1 LIYNA
6 TDDAPAWKSV
16 ALGQLASFRNGINFR
31 ADSFGPGIRIV
42 GVGDFGDRVA
52 PDYDA
57 LTEVSEG
64 AVSSAE
70 SLLRDGDILA
80 VRSNGN
86 RMLIGRTMFI
96 RRPPPVTHSAF
107 TIRIRV
113 SDSGRQQLLPEF
125 LAYALRGPA
134 MRSLLSREG
143 HGTNISN
150 LSQDILSRLPLR
162 LPRIATQRKIAA
174 ILSTYDDL
182 IENNNRRIRVLEEMA
197 QRIYREWFVEFRY
210 PGHRTVPLVDS
221 ELGPI
226 PDGWTVCALSSI
238 AETITRGVSPRY
250 ADSSD
255 QLVINQRC
263 IRDGKLDTLLA
274 RPHVSVVPATKMVRP
289 GDVLVNSTGVG
300 TLGRVAQVLFSVEG
314 VTVDSHVTIV
324 RAATDLAE
332 TEFFGLMLLAREAE
346 LAALG
351 VGSTGQTELG
361 RGAIGAMKVVLPPRQ
376 LQAEFADAMYALRR
390 LPVSLA
396 VATSRLRATRDLLLP
411 RLISGEI
418 DVTDLDIGVP
428 DLAA

>member
-1 LIYNA
+1 
-6 TDDAPAWKSV
+6 
-16 ALGQLASFRNGINFR
+16 
-31 ADSFGPGIRIV
+31 
-42 GVGDFGDRVA
+42 
-52 PDYDA
+52 
-57 LTEVSEG
+57 
-64 AVSSAE
+64 
-70 SLLRDGDILA
+70 
-80 VRSNGN
+80 
-86 RMLIGRTMFI
+86 
-96 RRPPPVTHSAF
+96 
-107 TIRIRV
+107 
-113 SDSGRQQLLPEF
+113 
-125 LAYALRGPA
+125 
-134 MRSLLSREG
+134 
-143 HGTNISN
+143 
-150 LSQDILSRLPLR
+150 
-162 LPRIATQRKIAA
+162 
-174 ILSTYDDL
+174 
-182 IENNNRRIRVLEEMA
+182 
-197 QRIYREWFVEFRY
+197 
-210 PGHRTVPLVDS
+210 
-221 ELGPI
+221 
-226 PDGWTVCALSSI
+226 
-238 AETITRGVSPRY
+238 
-250 ADSSD
+250 
-255 QLVINQRC
+255 
-263 IRDGKLDTLLA
+263 LLA